1 MNSGNYP
8 FYVYDSSKN
17 FGYRDL
23 VVVAVVMILKSVTG
37 SFKMQ
42 KMPNCPIIIK
52 VFLIIN

>member
-23 VVVAVVMILKSVTG
+23 VVVTVTVVMILKSVTG

-42 KMPNCPIIIK
+42 I
-52 VFLIIN
+52 

>member
-1 MNSGNYP
+1 MNSGNYS

-42 KMPNCPIIIK
+42 I
-52 VFLIIN
+52 

>member
-8 FYVYDSSKN
+8 FYDSSKNDSSKN

-42 KMPNCPIIIK
+42 I
-52 VFLIIN
+52 

>member
-8 FYVYDSSKN
+8 FYVDDSSKN

-42 KMPNCPIIIK
+42 I
-52 VFLIIN
+52 